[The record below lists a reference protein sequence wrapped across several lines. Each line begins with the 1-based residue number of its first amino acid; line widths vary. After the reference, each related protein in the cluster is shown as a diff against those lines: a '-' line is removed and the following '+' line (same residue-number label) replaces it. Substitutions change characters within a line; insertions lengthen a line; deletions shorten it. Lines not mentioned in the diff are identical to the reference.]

1 MGIRLPCARSDH
13 LYGEQRS
20 VVSCGVGT
28 PACLNILQRG
38 TARRRPHS
46 QRDAGATRGIM
57 RKLSIRD
64 LPISDRRIFMR
75 VDFNVPLDDGRV
87 MDDTRIRETLP
98 SIEYALRHGAR
109 LILASH
115 LGRPKGKSNPKM
127 SLKPVAE
134 RLRMLLDK
142 ELSRGENVGFCPQC
156 IGPEAEEMALKLEK
170 GQTLLLENL
179 RFHAEEEA
187 NDENFSKQL
196 AKLADFYVNDAFGTA
211 HRAHAS
217 TVGIT
222 KFVQKS
228 VAGLLMEKELEY
240 LGRALQ
246 NPERPF
252 VAILG
257 GAKVSD
263 KIGVIKNLLSKVD
276 VLIIGGGM
284 AYTFLKA
291 QGEAVGQSLVEED
304 KVALAK
310 ELLQQAK
317 NLKLKFLL
325 PTDHVVA
332 DRVEANAVTRVVN
345 PGEPI
350 PANMMAL
357 DIGPQTIE
365 TFSEE
370 VSRARTIVWN
380 GPMGV
385 FELPPFAKGT
395 FKIAHAV
402 AENAGATSIVGGG
415 DSVSAVKAAGVADK
429 ITHISTGGGASLE
442 FLEGQ
447 KLPGVEALANK

>member
-1 MGIRLPCARSDH
+1 MS
-13 LYGEQRS
+13 
-20 VVSCGVGT
+20 
-28 PACLNILQRG
+28 
-38 TARRRPHS
+38 
-46 QRDAGATRGIM
+46 
-57 RKLSIRD
+57 KLSIRD
-64 LPISDRRIFMR
+64 LPLNDHRVFMR

-98 SIEYALRHGAR
+98 TIEYALRHGAR

-115 LGRPKGKSNPKM
+115 LGRPKGKPNPKM
-127 SLKPVAE
+127 SMKPVAE

-142 ELSRGENVGFCPQC
+142 DLSRGENVGFCPEC
-156 IGPEAEEMALKLEK
+156 VGPEAEEMASKLEK
-170 GQTLLLENL
+170 GQALLLENL

-187 NDENFSKQL
+187 NDEHFAKQL

-217 TVGIT
+217 TAGIT

-228 VAGLLMEKELEY
+228 AAGLLMEKELQY

-291 QGEAVGQSLVEED
+291 QGEQVGKSLVEAD
-304 KVALAK
+304 KLDLAK
-310 ELLQQAK
+310 DLLQQAK
-317 NLKLKFLL
+317 THKLKFLL
-325 PTDHVVA
+325 PVDHVIA
-332 DRVEANAVTRVVN
+332 DRIEANALTRVVN
-345 PGEPI
+345 HGDPI
-350 PANMMAL
+350 PDNMMAL
-357 DIGPQTIE
+357 DIGPKTTE
-365 TFSEE
+365 SYAEE

-385 FELPPFAKGT
+385 FEVPAFAKGT
-395 FKIAHAV
+395 FKIARAV
-402 AENAGATSIVGGG
+402 ADNPGATSIIGGG
-415 DSVSAVKAAGVADK
+415 DSVAAVKAAGVSDK

-447 KLPGVEALANK
+447 VLPGVEALTDKK

>member
-1 MGIRLPCARSDH
+1 
-13 LYGEQRS
+13 
-20 VVSCGVGT
+20 
-28 PACLNILQRG
+28 
-38 TARRRPHS
+38 
-46 QRDAGATRGIM
+46 M

-64 LPISDRRIFMR
+64 LPLNDRRLFMR

-87 MDDTRIRETLP
+87 MDDTRVRETLP

-115 LGRPKGKSNPKM
+115 LGRPKGKPNPKM

-134 RLRMLLDK
+134 RLRMMLDRD
-142 ELSRGENVGFCPQC
+142 LARGENVGFCPEC
-156 IGPEAEEMALKLEK
+156 VGPEAEEMAMKLEK

-187 NDENFSKQL
+187 NDDNFSKQL

-228 VAGLLMEKELEY
+228 AAGLLMEKELEY
-240 LGRALQ
+240 LGSALQ

-291 QGEAVGQSLVEED
+291 QGEAAGKSLVEED
-304 KVALAK
+304 KVELAK

-317 NLKLKFLL
+317 MRKVKFLL
-325 PTDHVVA
+325 PSDHVIA
-332 DRVEANAVTRVVN
+332 ERVEANALTKVVN

-365 TFSEE
+365 LFVEE

-402 AENAGATSIVGGG
+402 AENAGAISIVGGG

-447 KLPGVEALANK
+447 KLPGVEALTNK